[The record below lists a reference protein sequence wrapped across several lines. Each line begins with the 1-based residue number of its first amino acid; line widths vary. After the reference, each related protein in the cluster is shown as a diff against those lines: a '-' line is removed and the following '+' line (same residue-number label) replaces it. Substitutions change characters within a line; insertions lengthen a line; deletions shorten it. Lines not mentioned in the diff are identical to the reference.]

1 MVFFYFHDTLG
12 GRKMKKLL
20 AAIAVGTF
28 ALAGCSGS
36 GADSAQ
42 DDTFTVGMEC
52 GYQPFNWQTS
62 DAQTDSAVEI
72 SGGGGYCDGYDV
84 MMSQAIADE
93 LGQKLEVKKISW
105 DGLQPALDSG
115 EIDAIVAGMTA
126 SDEREEGIDFTTPYY
141 ESEGMV
147 MIVRADSEMANYTDI
162 QDFSGHKVIGQKNT
176 NYDTVIDQIEGVDH
190 QTPLATYPELVAA
203 LQNGVADGI
212 TAEMPVAEGVV
223 AANPGL
229 AIVQFE
235 DGHGFEVDTTVSI
248 GLKEGTRDSDFFKS
262 VQDALD
268 SISQDTRNEYMKT
281 AVENA
286 PTEE

>member
-1 MVFFYFHDTLG
+1 
-12 GRKMKKLL
+12 
-20 AAIAVGTF
+20 
-28 ALAGCSGS
+28 
-36 GADSAQ
+36 
-42 DDTFTVGMEC
+42 
-52 GYQPFNWQTS
+52 
-62 DAQTDSAVEI
+62 
-72 SGGGGYCDGYDV
+72 
-84 MMSQAIADE
+84 
-93 LGQKLEVKKISW
+93 
-105 DGLQPALDSG
+105 
-115 EIDAIVAGMTA
+115 
-126 SDEREEGIDFTTPYY
+126 
-141 ESEGMV
+141 
-147 MIVRADSEMANYTDI
+147 MIVRADSEMAGYTDI

-229 AIVQFE
+229 AIVQFAE
-235 DGHGFEVDTTVSI
+235 GHGFDVDTTVSI

>member
-1 MVFFYFHDTLG
+1 
-12 GRKMKKLL
+12 MKKLL
-20 AAIAVGTF
+20 AALAVGTL
-28 ALAGCSGS
+28 ALAGCSS
-36 GADSAQ
+36 GGDSAN

-62 DAQTDSAVEI
+62 SAETDSAVEI

-93 LGQKLEVKKISW
+93 MGQKLEVKKISW

-126 SDEREEGIDFTTPYY
+126 SDEREEGIDFTSPYY

-147 MIVRADSEMANYTDI
+147 MIVRADSEMAGYTDI

-235 DGHGFEVDTTVSI
+235 DGHGFDVDTTVSI
-248 GLKEGTRDSDFFKS
+248 GLKEGTRDSEFFKN
-262 VQDALD
+262 VQKALD

>member
-1 MVFFYFHDTLG
+1 
-12 GRKMKKLL
+12 MKKLL
-20 AAIAVGTF
+20 AASLVGAM
-28 ALAGCSGS
+28 ALAGCSG
-36 GADSAQ
+36 GQ
-42 DDTFTVGMEC
+42 DAAEDNTFTVGMEC
-52 GYQPFNWQTS
+52 GYQPFNWQTA
-62 DAQTDSAVEI
+62 DAETDSAVEI

-93 LGQKLEVKKISW
+93 LGQELEVKKISW
-105 DGLQPALDSG
+105 DGLQPALESG
-115 EIDAIVAGMTA
+115 EIDAIIAGMTA
-126 SDEREEGIDFTTPYY
+126 SDEREEGIDFTSPYY

-147 MIVRADSEMANYTDI
+147 MIVRADSETAGYTDI
-162 QDFSGHKVIGQKNT
+162 QQFSGHNVIGQKNT
-176 NYDTVIDQIEGVDH
+176 NYDTVIDQIEGVNH

-229 AIVQFE
+229 AIVKFDE
-235 DGHGFEVDTTVSI
+235 GHGFEVDTTVSI
-248 GLKEGTRDSDFFKS
+248 GLAEGSRDSDFFNA
-262 VQDALD
+262 VQEALD
-268 SISQDTRNEYMKT
+268 SIDQDTRNEYMAT

>member
-1 MVFFYFHDTLG
+1 
-12 GRKMKKLL
+12 MKKLL
-20 AAIAVGTF
+20 AASLVGAM
-28 ALAGCSGS
+28 ALAGCSG
-36 GADSAQ
+36 GQ
-42 DDTFTVGMEC
+42 DAAEDNTFTVGMEC
-52 GYQPFNWQTS
+52 GYQPFNWQTA
-62 DAQTDSAVEI
+62 DAETDSAVEI

-93 LGQKLEVKKISW
+93 LGQELEVKKISW
-105 DGLQPALDSG
+105 DGLQPALESG
-115 EIDAIVAGMTA
+115 EIDAIIAGMTA
-126 SDEREEGIDFTTPYY
+126 SDEREEGIDFTSPYY

-147 MIVRADSEMANYTDI
+147 MIVRADSEMAGYTDI
-162 QDFSGHKVIGQKNT
+162 QQFSGHNVIGQKNT
-176 NYDTVIDQIEGVDH
+176 NYDTVIDQIEGVNH

-229 AIVQFE
+229 AIVQFDE
-235 DGHGFEVDTTVSI
+235 EHGFEVDTTVSI
-248 GLKEGTRDSDFFKS
+248 GLAEGSRDSDFFNA
-262 VQDALD
+262 VQEALD
-268 SISQDTRNEYMKT
+268 SIDQDTRNEYMAT

>member
-1 MVFFYFHDTLG
+1 
-12 GRKMKKLL
+12 MKKLL

-229 AIVQFE
+229 AIVKFE

>member
-1 MVFFYFHDTLG
+1 
-12 GRKMKKLL
+12 MKKLL
-20 AAIAVGTF
+20 AASLVGAM
-28 ALAGCSGS
+28 ALAGCSG
-36 GADSAQ
+36 GQ
-42 DDTFTVGMEC
+42 DAAEDNTFTVGMEC
-52 GYQPFNWQTS
+52 GYQPFNWQTA
-62 DAQTDSAVEI
+62 DAETDSAVEI

-93 LGQKLEVKKISW
+93 LGQELEVKKISW
-105 DGLQPALDSG
+105 DGLQPALESG
-115 EIDAIVAGMTA
+115 EIDAIIAGMTA
-126 SDEREEGIDFTTPYY
+126 SEEREEGIDFTSPYY

-147 MIVRADSEMANYTDI
+147 MIVRADSEMAGYTDI
-162 QDFSGHKVIGQKNT
+162 QQFSGHNVIGQKNT
-176 NYDTVIDQIEGVDH
+176 NYDTVIDQIEGVNH

-229 AIVQFE
+229 AIVQFDE
-235 DGHGFEVDTTVSI
+235 GHGFEVDTTVSI
-248 GLKEGTRDSDFFKS
+248 GLAEGSRDSDFFNA
-262 VQDALD
+262 VQEALD
-268 SISQDTRNEYMKT
+268 SIDQDTRNEYMAT

>member
-1 MVFFYFHDTLG
+1 
-12 GRKMKKLL
+12 
-20 AAIAVGTF
+20 
-28 ALAGCSGS
+28 
-36 GADSAQ
+36 
-42 DDTFTVGMEC
+42 
-52 GYQPFNWQTS
+52 
-62 DAQTDSAVEI
+62 
-72 SGGGGYCDGYDV
+72 
-84 MMSQAIADE
+84 
-93 LGQKLEVKKISW
+93 
-105 DGLQPALDSG
+105 
-115 EIDAIVAGMTA
+115 
-126 SDEREEGIDFTTPYY
+126 
-141 ESEGMV
+141 

-203 LQNGVADGI
+203 LQNGVGDGI
-212 TAEMPVAEGVV
+212 TAEMRVAEGVV

>member
-1 MVFFYFHDTLG
+1 
-12 GRKMKKLL
+12 MKKLL
-20 AAIAVGTF
+20 AALAVGTL
-28 ALAGCSGS
+28 ALAGCSS
-36 GADSAQ
+36 GTDSAN

-147 MIVRADSEMANYTDI
+147 MIVRADSEMAGYTDI

-223 AANPGL
+223 AANPEL
-229 AIVQFE
+229 AIVQFGE
-235 DGHGFEVDTTVSI
+235 GHGFDVDTTVSI

>member
-1 MVFFYFHDTLG
+1 
-12 GRKMKKLL
+12 MKKLL
-20 AAIAVGTF
+20 AALAVGTL
-28 ALAGCSGS
+28 ALAGCSS
-36 GADSAQ
+36 GTDSAN

-147 MIVRADSEMANYTDI
+147 MIVRADSEMAGYTDI

-235 DGHGFEVDTTVSI
+235 EGHGFDVDTTVSI

>member
-1 MVFFYFHDTLG
+1 
-12 GRKMKKLL
+12 MKKLL
-20 AAIAVGTF
+20 AALAVGTL
-28 ALAGCSGS
+28 ALAGCSS
-36 GADSAQ
+36 GIDSAN

-147 MIVRADSEMANYTDI
+147 MIVRADSEMAGYTDI

-229 AIVQFE
+229 AIVQFGE
-235 DGHGFEVDTTVSI
+235 GHGFDVDTTVSI
-248 GLKEGTRDSDFFKS
+248 GLKEGTRDSNFFKS

>member
-1 MVFFYFHDTLG
+1 
-12 GRKMKKLL
+12 MKKLL
-20 AAIAVGTF
+20 AASLVGAM
-28 ALAGCSGS
+28 ALAGCSG
-36 GADSAQ
+36 GQ
-42 DDTFTVGMEC
+42 DAAEDNTFTVGMEC

-62 DAQTDSAVEI
+62 DAETDSAVEI

-93 LGQKLEVKKISW
+93 LGQELEVKKISW
-105 DGLQPALDSG
+105 DGLQPALESG
-115 EIDAIVAGMTA
+115 EIDAIIAGMTA
-126 SDEREEGIDFTTPYY
+126 SEEREEGIDFTSPYY

-147 MIVRADSEMANYTDI
+147 MIVRADSEMAGYTDI
-162 QDFSGHKVIGQKNT
+162 QQFSGHNVIGQKNT
-176 NYDTVIDQIEGVDH
+176 NYDTVIDQIEGVNH

-229 AIVQFE
+229 AIVQFDE
-235 DGHGFEVDTTVSI
+235 GHGFEVDTTVSI
-248 GLKEGTRDSDFFKS
+248 GLAEGSRDSDFFNA
-262 VQDALD
+262 VQEALD
-268 SISQDTRNEYMKT
+268 SIDQDTRNEYMAT